1 MGTVLP
7 YEQRGFFCTM
17 SSVPV
22 PERFLQAPSARRL
35 RGAGSAQGPETPEPS
50 LSPLPLSPSQGC
62 GSMRHRHGLLIP
74 LCVLG
79 AEGKSC
85 SHVLAPHGAHQL
97 PPFAQH
103 VCRIQSSAP
112 GGPKFPPPAHQVA
125 LELPS
130 CHAEQTGSRPTP
142 RHCMAAAT
150 NAPTNTL
157 TTWLV
162 PPLTRCEP
170 PHARHRHPGHP
181 KLAVLSPE
189 SPESRAGATS
199 VRRAAGL
206 AAGGIAFPPAH
217 LACCSALCLAQLSE
231 LS

>member
-1 MGTVLP
+1 MPRAENIPSLTPQLLTAAGWPGTGGKLGTVLP

-85 SHVLAPHGAHQL
+85 SRVLAPHGAHQL
-97 PPFAQH
+97 PPICPARATSRAALLGGQNSPVRH
-103 VCRIQSSAP
+103 IKWPSSCP
-112 GGPKFPPPAHQVA
+112 
-125 LELPS
+125 
-130 CHAEQTGSRPTP
+130 HATLSKQ
-142 RHCMAAAT
+142 AAAPH
-150 NAPTNTL
+150 PTTARL
-157 TTWLV
+157 R
-162 PPLTRCEP
+162 PRMHPLT
-170 PHARHRHPGHP
+170 H
-181 KLAVLSPE
+181 
-189 SPESRAGATS
+189 
-199 VRRAAGL
+199 
-206 AAGGIAFPPAH
+206 
-217 LACCSALCLAQLSE
+217 
-231 LS
+231 